1 MFLAPYQLSLIAIH
15 GLPFS
20 VSIGQ
25 KSRHDISFLH
35 MNKPPQRL
43 MNQCIGDRTMTT
55 PKLISKF
62 ISINALLLTAG
73 IITPAISLHPS
84 LVQRA
89 VAQSAQSTAT
99 QIYQQASPAVVTIKN
114 GSGHGSGFIVSAD
127 GWIIT
132 NAHVVAN
139 GPRIVTVKF
148 NDGRQ
153 VSADVIGFAHHG
165 VDLAALKIYG
175 PTNLPSLSLSPAGST
190 QVGDDIFVIGTP
202 LDEDYQNTLSRGMV
216 GRLNHQNGT
225 LQHSANTNPGNSGGP
240 VLNRRGQVVGVH
252 FSGDVRGLVYSPTG
266 RPIGVTK
273 SGINFAISGDRL
285 QTFLKAMRAGKISRV
300 STLPKPSQKRTIPQ
314 LASRN
319 FSARLEKTD
328 IQLTPQTFIDLYQFQ
343 GKAGQSVTLT
353 LKSDEFNPV
362 LQLFFVDQSSPKP
375 KYIPVAKNDDRG
387 PADFTAQLNLSL
399 PQDGLYYIGVT
410 TSDRGEQGRY
420 QIQAKGI

>member
-1 MFLAPYQLSLIAIH
+1 ME
-15 GLPFS
+15 
-20 VSIGQ
+20 
-25 KSRHDISFLH
+25 
-35 MNKPPQRL
+35 
-43 MNQCIGDRTMTT
+43 QCIPSRTMTT
-55 PKLISKF
+55 NILLPSIS
-62 ISINALLLTAG
+62 ALLLTTGLVTGSIAL
-73 IITPAISLHPS
+73 PPS
-84 LVQRA
+84 AQPA
-89 VAQSAQSTAT
+89 VAQSAQSKAT
-99 QIYQQASPAVVTIKN
+99 KIYQQASPAVVTIKN

-153 VSADVIGFAHHG
+153 VSADVIGFAHNG

-175 PTNLPSLSLSPAGST
+175 FTHLPSLSMAPVGST

-202 LDEDYQNTLSRGMV
+202 LTEDYQNTLSRGMV
-216 GRLNHQNGT
+216 SRLSPQNGS
-225 LQHSANTNPGNSGGP
+225 LQHSAHTNPGNSGGP
-240 VLNRRGQVVGVH
+240 VLNRQGQVVGVH
-252 FSGDVRGLVYSPTG
+252 FSGDLRGLVYSPTG

-285 QTFLKAMRAGKISRV
+285 HTFLKAMKSGKISRV
-300 STLPKPSQKRTIPQ
+300 STLPKPNQKRTIPQ

-319 FSARLEKTD
+319 FNARLEKTD
-328 IQLTPQTFIDLYQFQ
+328 SQLTPQTFIDWYQFQ

-362 LQLFFVDQSSPKP
+362 LQLFFIDQSGPKLQ
-375 KYIPVAKNDDRG
+375 YVPVAKNDDRG
-387 PADFTAQLNLSL
+387 PADFTAQLHLSL
-399 PQDGLYYIGVT
+399 PKDGRYYIGVT

>member
-1 MFLAPYQLSLIAIH
+1 
-15 GLPFS
+15 
-20 VSIGQ
+20 
-25 KSRHDISFLH
+25 
-35 MNKPPQRL
+35 
-43 MNQCIGDRTMTT
+43 MTT
-55 PKLISKF
+55 RKLTSKLISF
-62 ISINALLLTAG
+62 STLLLTMA
-73 IITPAISLHPS
+73 TPTLYLHPA
-84 LVQRA
+84 LTQTAR
-89 VAQSAQSTAT
+89 AQSTRSIAT

-114 GSGHGSGFIVSAD
+114 GSGHGSGFIVSSD

-153 VSADVIGFAHHG
+153 VSADVIGFAHNG
-165 VDLAALKIYG
+165 VDLAALKIYET
-175 PTNLPSLSLSPAGST
+175 TNLPSLPIAPVDSP
-190 QVGDDIFVIGTP
+190 QIGDDIFVIGTP
-202 LDEDYQNTLSRGMV
+202 LTEDYQNTLSKGMIS
-216 GRLNHQNGT
+216 RLDPQKGT
-225 LQHSANTNPGNSGGP
+225 LQHSAITNPGNSGGP
-240 VLNRRGQVVGVH
+240 VLNRQGQVVGVH
-252 FSGDVRGLVYSPTG
+252 FSGDVRGLVYSSTG

-285 QTFLKAMRAGKISRV
+285 LTFLKAMRSGKTSRV
-300 STLPKPSQKRTIPQ
+300 STLPKQSQKKAIPQ
-314 LASRN
+314 LASQELN
-319 FSARLEKTD
+319 ASLEKTD
-328 IQLTPQTFIDLYQFQ
+328 IQITPQTFMDLYQFQ
-343 GKAGQSVTLT
+343 GKAKQSVSLT

-362 LQLFFVDQSSPKP
+362 LQLFFVDQTGPKP